1 MAALKKIHRPR
12 KPLTP
17 ARIAV
22 FLVVGFLLGLGLG
35 YVFMGALAVYV

>member
-12 KPLTP
+12 KPFTP

-22 FLVVGFLLGLGLG
+22 FLAIGFLLGLGLG
-35 YVFMGALAVYV
+35 YVFMGV